1 MFYDITQEVFSGRVY
16 PGDTPPSFSRA
27 QDMEKGDGCTV
38 TDIAM
43 CAHNGTH
50 ADAPAHFIRG
60 GRTAEEFELSRF
72 AGACA
77 VRSFTG
83 VLRPEMLEGI
93 EAPRLL
99 IKGACIV
106 SEDAAKAM
114 REKFLLVGVEAQTV
128 GSPQVHKIL
137 LGAEV
142 AVLEGLALGG
152 VPDGKYEL
160 FAFPLKLGGADGA
173 PVRAVL
179 RTLEVET

>member
-1 MFYDITQEVFSGRVY
+1 
-16 PGDTPPSFSRA
+16 
-27 QDMEKGDGCTV
+27 
-38 TDIAM
+38 
-43 CAHNGTH
+43 
-50 ADAPAHFIRG
+50 
-60 GRTAEEFELSRF
+60 
-72 AGACA
+72 
-77 VRSFTG
+77 
-83 VLRPEMLEGI
+83 MLEGI

-114 REKFLLVGVEAQTV
+114 REKFMLVGVEAQTV

-179 RTLEVET
+179 RTSEVET